1 MYIAQFKTFTDFAE
15 QHREKSTIARLEE
28 GQRCVD

>member
-1 MYIAQFKTFTDFAE
+1 MYVAQFKTFTDFAAQLPE
-15 QHREKSTIARLEE
+15 QSAIARLEE